1 MNLTARPIAQKE
13 PRIKV
18 KKCANK
24 DCRASFTPDRPFI
37 TWCSPECGTVIANAK
52 IAHQNALRAKKE
64 RKEYKDAKEKQKSR
78 RDWLREAQQ
87 VFNSYIRARDEGK
100 PCISC
105 GSHTGKKNAGHYLSV
120 GSCPELRFEPLN
132 VHLQCEKCNSYLS
145 ANLIK
150 YRIELFSR
158 IGKDGVEYL
167 EGPHQ
172 PKKYSLEDLKSIKA
186 LYKSKLKE
194 LEKR

>member
-1 MNLTARPIAQKE
+1 MNLCARPISQKE
-13 PRIKV
+13 PKQKTCKV
-18 KKCANK
+18 CKKK
-24 DCRASFTPDRPFI
+24 FTPTKPLQ
-37 TWCSPECGTVIANAK
+37 TVCDFGCAIELNLINKAK
-52 IAHQNALRAKKE
+52 KQAQYAKKE
-64 RKEYKDAKEKQKSR
+64 RKEYREAKEKQKSR
-78 RDWLREAQQ
+78 RDWLGEAQQ

-105 GSHTGKKNAGHYLSV
+105 GNYTGKKNAGHYLSV

-145 ANLIK
+145 GNLVK
-150 YRIELFSR
+150 YRIALLLR

-172 PKKYSLEDLKSIKA
+172 PKHYSIDDLKAIKDE
-186 LYKSKLKE
+186 YKAKLKS
-194 LEKR
+194 LQ